1 MSEVSESKNRVISGV
16 VVSDGMDKTVV
27 VRVERQVKHP
37 IYGKYIRR
45 TDKVSAHDE
54 NNDCKVG
61 DMISVVETRP
71 LSKTKSWRLESI
83 DKRADEA
90 DAG

>member
-1 MSEVSESKNRVISGV
+1 MSEMSERKNRVISGV
-16 VVSDGMDKTVV
+16 VVSNGMDKTVV
-27 VRVERQVKHP
+27 VRIERQVKHP

-45 TDKVSAHDE
+45 SAKVSAHDE

-61 DMISVVETRP
+61 DIVSVVETRP
-71 LSKTKSWRLESI
+71 ISKTKSWCLESI
-83 DKRADEA
+83 DERAIGV